1 MSLVTMLSLPITCL
15 YNSNKNRSAWE
26 GMGVKQMESMH
37 GDNVNKV
44 SVYNSQKI
52 NVQNVRIQSSYA
64 YKGESMFYFINH
76 LL

>member
-1 MSLVTMLSLPITCL
+1 
-15 YNSNKNRSAWE
+15 
-26 GMGVKQMESMH
+26 MGVKQMESMY

-44 SVYNSQKI
+44 IVYNSQKI
-52 NVQNVRIQSSYA
+52 NVQNARIQSTYA